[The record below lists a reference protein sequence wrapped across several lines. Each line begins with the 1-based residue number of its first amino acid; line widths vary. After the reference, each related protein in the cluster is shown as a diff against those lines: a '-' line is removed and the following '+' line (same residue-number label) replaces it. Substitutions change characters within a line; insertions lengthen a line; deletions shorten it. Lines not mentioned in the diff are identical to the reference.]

1 MKRGQYIRLLL
12 APVNHTQ
19 EVIAAAKQCALHGT
33 AQTEESSTKDTTGDD
48 LEFEVTSLGY
58 EITGSALVLTADDA
72 LLRNAV
78 SLSDLVDSLKN
89 QLFNWKIC
97 VMEGTNNRTVVEEI
111 AHGQAKLTNLQ
122 AQAPNKQNTTY
133 NYTLAGY
140 GPIVPGTSTQNSANT
155 NANSGD

>member
-12 APVNHTQ
+12 APVNGTQ
-19 EVIAAAKQCALHGT
+19 EVIAAAKQMALHGT

-58 EITGSALVLTADDA
+58 EITGSALVLTADDI
-72 LLRNAV
+72 LLSNAV
-78 SLSDLVDSLKN
+78 SLRELVDSLKN
-89 QLFNWKIC
+89 RLLNWKIC
-97 VMEGTNNRTVVEEI
+97 VMEGENNRTIVEEI
-111 AHGQAKLTNLQ
+111 CHGQAKLTNLQ

-140 GPIVPGTSTQNSANT
+140 GPLVPGTPTQNT
-155 NANSGD
+155 NASSGD

>member
-12 APVNHTQ
+12 APANYTQ
-19 EVIAAAKQCALHGT
+19 EVVAVAKQLTLHGT

-58 EITGSALVLTADDA
+58 EITGSALVLAEGDT
-72 LLRNAV
+72 LLSGSV
-78 SLSDLVDSLKN
+78 SFREFVDLLKN
-89 QLFNWKIC
+89 QLLNWKIC
-97 VMEGTNNRTVVEEI
+97 VMEGTNNRTIVEEI
-111 AHGQAKLTNLQ
+111 CHGQAKLTNLQ

-140 GPIVPGTSTQNSANT
+140 GPLVPGTSTANT
-155 NANSGD
+155 NVSNGE

>member
-12 APVNHTQ
+12 SPINDVEN
-19 EVIAAAKQCALHGT
+19 VIAAAKQLSLHGT

-58 EITGSALVLTADDA
+58 EITGSALVLADGDE
-72 LLRNAV
+72 LLSSAA
-78 SLSDLVDSLKN
+78 SLRELENWLKN
-89 QLFNWKIC
+89 QLLKWRIC
-97 VMEGTNNRTVVEEI
+97 VMEGTNNRTIVEEI

-140 GPIVPGTSTQNSANT
+140 GPIVPGTSSQNT

>member
-1 MKRGQYIRLLL
+1 MKRGQYNRLLL
-12 APVNHTQ
+12 APVNYPQ
-19 EVIAAAKQCALHGT
+19 EVVAAAKQLTLHGT

-58 EITGSALVLTADDA
+58 EITGSALVLTEGDN
-72 LLRNAV
+72 LLSGSV
-78 SLSDLVDSLKN
+78 SFREFVDLLKN
-89 QLFNWKIC
+89 QLLNWKIC
-97 VMEGTNNRTVVEEI
+97 VMEGDHNRTIVEEI

-140 GPIVPGTSTQNSANT
+140 GPIVPGTSSVNSNVS
-155 NANSGD
+155 NGE

>member
-12 APVNHTQ
+12 SPINDVEN
-19 EVIAAAKQCALHGT
+19 VIAAAKQLTLHGT

-58 EITGSALVLTADDA
+58 EITGSALVLADGDD
-72 LLRNAV
+72 LLSSAV
-78 SLSDLVDSLKN
+78 SLRELEDWLKN
-89 QLFNWKIC
+89 QLLKWKIC
-97 VMEGTNNRTVVEEI
+97 VMEGDNNRTIVEEI

-140 GPIVPGTSTQNSANT
+140 GPIVPGTSSQNT

>member
-12 APVNHTQ
+12 APVNDV
-19 EVIAAAKQCALHGT
+19 ENVIAAAKQLTLHGT

-58 EITGSALVLTADDA
+58 EITGSALVLADGDD
-72 LLRNAV
+72 LLSSAV
-78 SLSDLVDSLKN
+78 SLRELEDWLKN
-89 QLFNWKIC
+89 QLLKWKIC
-97 VMEGTNNRTVVEEI
+97 VMEGDNNRTIVEEI

-122 AQAPNKQNTTY
+122 ATAPNKQNTTY

-140 GPIVPGTSTQNSANT
+140 GAIVPGTSSQNT

>member
-12 APVNHTQ
+12 SPINDVEN
-19 EVIAAAKQCALHGT
+19 VIAAAKQLTLHGT

-58 EITGSALVLTADDA
+58 EITGSALILADGDD
-72 LLRNAV
+72 LLSSAMSFRE
-78 SLSDLVDSLKN
+78 LEDWLKN
-89 QLFNWKIC
+89 QLLKWKIC
-97 VMEGTNNRTVVEEI
+97 VMEGTNNRTIVEEI

-122 AQAPNKQNTTY
+122 ATAPNKQNTTY

-140 GPIVPGTSTQNSANT
+140 GPIVPGTSNVNSNVS
-155 NANSGD
+155 NGE

>member
-58 EITGSALVLTADDA
+58 EITGSALVLAEGDT
-72 LLRNAV
+72 LLSGSV
-78 SLSDLVDSLKN
+78 SFREFVDLLKN
-89 QLFNWKIC
+89 QLLNWKIC
-97 VMEGTNNRTVVEEI
+97 VMEGTNNRTIVEEI
-111 AHGQAKLTNLQ
+111 CHGQAKLTNLQ

-140 GPIVPGTSTQNSANT
+140 GPLVPGTSTANT
-155 NANSGD
+155 NVSNGE

>member
-12 APVNHTQ
+12 APVNYDT
-19 EVIAAAKQCALHGT
+19 EVVVAAAKQMSLHGT

-58 EITGSALVLTADDA
+58 EITGSALVITEDDSLNKDA
-72 LLRNAV
+72 LPFFEFVR
-78 SLSDLVDSLKN
+78 SLKN

-97 VMEGTNNRTVVEEI
+97 VMEGDNNRTIVEEI

-140 GPIVPGTSTQNSANT
+140 GPLVPGTSTANT
-155 NANSGD
+155 NVSNGE

>member
-12 APVNHTQ
+12 APVNNTQ
-19 EVIAAAKQCALHGT
+19 NVIAAAKQLSLHGT

-58 EITGSALVLTADDA
+58 EITGSALVLADGDD
-72 LLRNAV
+72 LLSSAV
-78 SLSDLVDSLKN
+78 SLRELEDLLKN
-89 QLFNWKIC
+89 QLLNWKIC
-97 VMEGTNNRTVVEEI
+97 VMEGTNNRTIVEEI

-122 AQAPNKQNTTY
+122 ATAPNKQNTTY

-140 GPIVPGTSTQNSANT
+140 GAIVPGTSSVS

>member
-48 LEFEVTSLGY
+48 LEFEVMSLGY
-58 EITGSALVLTADDA
+58 EITGSALVLTDKDS
-72 LLRNAV
+72 LLSGAV
-78 SLSDLVDSLKN
+78 SLREFIDSLKN

-97 VMEGTNNRTVVEEI
+97 VMVGEHNRTIVEEI
-111 AHGQAKLTNLQ
+111 CHGQAKLTNLQ

-140 GPIVPGTSTQNSANT
+140 GPIVPGTSNVNT
-155 NANSGD
+155 NVSNGE

>member
-12 APVNHTQ
+12 APVNYDT
-19 EVIAAAKQCALHGT
+19 EVVVAAAKQMTLHGT

-58 EITGSALVLTADDA
+58 EITGSALVLTEGDN
-72 LLRNAV
+72 LLSGSV
-78 SLSDLVDSLKN
+78 SFREFVDSLKN

-97 VMEGTNNRTVVEEI
+97 VMEGEHNRTIVEEI
-111 AHGQAKLTNLQ
+111 CHGQAKLTNLQ

-140 GPIVPGTSTQNSANT
+140 GPIVPDFKKEP
-155 NANSGD
+155 NANNGD

>member
-58 EITGSALVLTADDA
+58 EITGSALVLTEGDN
-72 LLRNAV
+72 LLKGSV
-78 SLSDLVDSLKN
+78 SFREFVDSLKN

-97 VMEGTNNRTVVEEI
+97 VMEGEHNRTIVEEI
-111 AHGQAKLTNLQ
+111 CHGQAKLTNLQ

-140 GPIVPGTSTQNSANT
+140 GPIVPGTSSQNT

>member
-12 APVNHTQ
+12 APVNYDT
-19 EVIAAAKQCALHGT
+19 EVVVAAAKQMTLHGT

-58 EITGSALVLTADDA
+58 EITGSALVLTEGDN
-72 LLRNAV
+72 LLSGSV
-78 SLSDLVDSLKN
+78 SFREFVDLLKN
-89 QLFNWKIC
+89 QLLNWKIC
-97 VMEGTNNRTVVEEI
+97 VMGGEHNRTIVEEI
-111 AHGQAKLTNLQ
+111 CHGQAKLTNLQ

-140 GPIVPGTSTQNSANT
+140 GPIVPGTSSQNK

>member
-12 APVNHTQ
+12 SPINDVEN
-19 EVIAAAKQCALHGT
+19 VIAAAKQLSLHGT

-58 EITGSALVLTADDA
+58 EITGSALVLADGDD
-72 LLRNAV
+72 LLSSAV
-78 SLSDLVDSLKN
+78 SLRELEDWLKN
-89 QLFNWKIC
+89 QLLKWKIC
-97 VMEGTNNRTVVEEI
+97 VMEGDNNRTIVEEI

-140 GPIVPGTSTQNSANT
+140 GPIVPGTSSQNT

>member
-12 APVNHTQ
+12 ASVNNTQ
-19 EVIAAAKQCALHGT
+19 KVIAAAKQLTLHGT

-48 LEFEVTSLGY
+48 LEFEVMSLGY
-58 EITGSALVLTADDA
+58 EITGSALVLAPEDY
-72 LLRNAV
+72 LSSNAV
-78 SLSDLVDSLKN
+78 SLSEFIDSLKN
-89 QLFNWKIC
+89 RLFNWKIC
-97 VMEGTNNRTVVEEI
+97 VMEGTNNRTIVEEI

-122 AQAPNKQNTTY
+122 ATAPNKQNTTY

-140 GPIVPGTSTQNSANT
+140 GPIVPGTSSQNT

>member
-12 APVNHTQ
+12 SPINDVEN
-19 EVIAAAKQCALHGT
+19 VIAAAKQLSLHGT

-58 EITGSALVLTADDA
+58 EITGSALVLADGDE
-72 LLRNAV
+72 LLSSAV
-78 SLSDLVDSLKN
+78 SLRELENWLKN
-89 QLFNWKIC
+89 QLLKWRIC
-97 VMEGTNNRTVVEEI
+97 VMEGDNNRTIVEEI

-140 GPIVPGTSTQNSANT
+140 GAIVPGTSTQST
-155 NANSGD
+155 NVNSGD